1 MLQVF
6 QDQRTGSFDV
16 KEVPAPTCRAEW
28 ILVELHASLIS
39 SGTERSKVEMGS
51 KSLLD
56 KARARPDLARQV
68 IERARVEGVGD
79 TMRLVRQRLAAPQPL
94 GYSAA
99 GTVLEVGSVASG
111 FEVGQRVAVAGAG
124 FANHAEICA
133 VPANLAAVVPE
144 TVDLADACFGT
155 VGAIALQ
162 GIRQAGLSA
171 GETVAVIGLG
181 LVGQLTARLLHAY
194 GHPVIGIDLSPD
206 ALRRAQELPLAGGW
220 KPGEAGL
227 EAGVAD
233 ITQGRGVDAVIV
245 TAATRSNDPL
255 DLATRLLRD
264 RGRVVVVGDVG
275 MTLRRA
281 PLYEKE
287 IEVRL
292 SRSYGPGRYD
302 RSYEEYGHDYPI
314 GYVRWTEQRNLAEVV
329 RLLAVGG
336 LTVADLVT
344 HRFPITG
351 APEAYQV
358 LADPT
363 TPSLAILLT
372 YPERRGKAGRTVV
385 FDRSIPAT
393 VSGPHAVSLLG
404 AGNFASRVLVPTLSA
419 DGRLRLDTVVTRS
432 GATAAHIGR
441 SAGFERSSSDPSS
454 ALDPTRV
461 RAVVIATRH
470 DSHPDLVAR
479 ALEAGLGVFVEKP
492 LAVDEAGLAQVITG
506 YRKHPGIL
514 LVGFNRRFAG
524 PTRALLQALPRRSG
538 PGLVTIRVAAGAQA
552 PDHWAQ
558 DDVQGGGRIAGEVCH
573 FVDLATALLGQPP
586 AGVYARASD
595 DCGPRRAN
603 NVAIVIDFAD
613 RSTAA
618 IQYQAVSGKGMPKEL
633 VEAAWDGTSAQID
646 DFRRLCCWSGGK
658 PTERRWRPQD
668 KGHRQEIAAFV
679 DWVMEDKPAWDVEA
693 GILSTAATLAILR
706 SLETGQ
712 RVAVDTILQAAGGGS
727 SA

>member
-6 QDQRTGSFDV
+6 QDQRTGSFGV
-16 KEVPAPTCRAEW
+16 KEVPAPTCRAEG

-39 SGTERSKVEMGS
+39 SGTERSKVEMGG
-51 KSLLD
+51 KSLLE

-79 TMRLVRQRLAAPQPL
+79 TVRLVRERLAAPQPL

-99 GTVLEVGSVASG
+99 GTVLEVGNVASG

-124 FANHAEICA
+124 FANHAEVCA
-133 VPANLAAVVPE
+133 VPANLAAAVPE
-144 TVDLADACFGT
+144 TVDPADACFAT

-162 GIRQAGLSA
+162 GIRQAGLSP

-206 ALRRAQELPLAGGW
+206 ALRRARELPLAGGW
-220 KPGEAGL
+220 TPGEAGL

-233 ITQGRGVDAVIV
+233 VTQSRGVDAVIV
-245 TAATRSNDPL
+245 SAATRSSDPL

-281 PLYEKE
+281 PLYDKE

-329 RLLAVGG
+329 RLLAAGR
-336 LTVADLVT
+336 LPVADLVT
-344 HRFPITG
+344 HRFPVTE
-351 APEAYQV
+351 APEAYGV
-358 LADPT
+358 LADPA

-372 YPERRGKAGRTVV
+372 YPERHGKVARTVV
-385 FDRSIPAT
+385 LDRPIAAT
-393 VSGPHAVSLLG
+393 ASGPHSVSLLG
-404 AGNFASRVLVPTLSA
+404 AGNFASRVLVPALSA
-419 DGRLRLDTVVTRS
+419 DGRLRLDTVVTQS
-432 GATAAHIGR
+432 GATAAHFAR
-441 SAGFERSSSDPSS
+441 SAGFMRSSSDPSS

-479 ALEAGLGVFVEKP
+479 ALEAGLAVFVEKP
-492 LAVDEAGLAQVITG
+492 LAVDEAGLAQIIAG

-524 PTRALLQALPRRSG
+524 PTTALLEALPRRRG

-552 PDHWAQ
+552 RDHWTQ
-558 DDVQGGGRIAGEVCH
+558 DDIEGGGRIAGEVCH
-573 FVDLATALLGQPP
+573 FVDLAAALLGQSP

-595 DCGPRRAN
+595 DRSPRGAN
-603 NVAIVIDFAD
+603 NVSMVIDFPD

-618 IQYQAVSGKGMPKEL
+618 IQYQAVGGKGMPKEL
-633 VEAAWDGTSAQID
+633 VEVAWDGASAQID
-646 DFRRLCCWSGGK
+646 DFRWLRCWSGGK
-658 PTERRWRPQD
+658 PTARRWRPQD
-668 KGHRQEIAAFV
+668 KGHRHEIAAFV
-679 DWVMEDKPAWDVEA
+679 NWVTDGRPAWDAEA
-693 GILSTAATLAILR
+693 GIVSTAATLAILR

-712 RVAVDTILQAAGGGS
+712 RVAVDTILQTADGIP